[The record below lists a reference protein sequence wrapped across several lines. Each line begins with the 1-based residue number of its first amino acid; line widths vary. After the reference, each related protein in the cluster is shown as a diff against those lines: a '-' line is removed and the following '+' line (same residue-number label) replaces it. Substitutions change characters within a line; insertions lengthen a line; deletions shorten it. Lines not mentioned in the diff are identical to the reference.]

1 MRRNGRR
8 GGSPALTRAKR
19 LFQTWRRA
27 KRGRERI
34 PDALW
39 AVAVEAATEHGI
51 NTTSKA
57 LRLNHSALQAET
69 RKRANGILAGD
80 APAEF
85 VELAVPTVRGDPESI
100 VEVDDGSGTKLR
112 IHLKG
117 GATADLISLTR
128 MLWRADR

>member
-1 MRRNGRR
+1 M
-8 GGSPALTRAKR
+8 TRAR
-19 LFQTWRRA
+19 RHVEAWRRT

-51 NTTSKA
+51 NKTSKA

-69 RKRANGILAGD
+69 RKRAHGILAGD
-80 APAEF
+80 APGEF
-85 VELAVPTVRGDPESI
+85 VELAVPTVRGDPECI
-100 VEVDDGSGTKLR
+100 VEADNGSGTKLR

-117 GATADLISLTR
+117 GATADLTSLTR
-128 MLWRADR
+128 MLWRPDR